1 VYLRRLTRVCEANIL
16 LLESRPDKYQLE
28 LLRDNLV
35 RLCATWEKSLPDLG
49 VDEATLPPWGPS
61 AAQLSACIVDAH
73 LPARGE
79 DRHYRGLA
87 SAEDDGEEDMAV
99 QSGGEEEDFE
109 VLEAIARADVYRIVE
124 EVEYY

>member
-1 VYLRRLTRVCEANIL
+1 M
-16 LLESRPDKYQLE
+16 
-28 LLRDNLV
+28 
-35 RLCATWEKSLPDLG
+35 CATWEKSLPDLG

-61 AAQLSACIVDAH
+61 AAQLSACIIDAH

-79 DRHYRGLA
+79 DRHYRGSA
-87 SAEDDGEEDMAV
+87 NAEDDGEEDMAV

-109 VLEAIARADVYRIVE
+109 VLEAIARADVYRNVE